1 MNIIKSIVVAAMEA
15 AGFVATIVALAI
27 FGLAFS

>member
-1 MNIIKSIVVAAMEA
+1 MNIIKSIIVAVMEA

>member
-1 MNIIKSIVVAAMEA
+1 MNIIKSILTAVMEA

>member
-1 MNIIKSIVVAAMEA
+1 MNIIKSIVVAVMEA

>member
-1 MNIIKSIVVAAMEA
+1 MNIVKSIVMAVVET